1 MARRRCLQCTRSN
14 ITACLANDDNSCR
27 ILYILLNIFLTVDT
41 LADIILI
48 AQVLYYR
55 KYPYRRR
62 RRSSHYPGPSH
73 LSPATPLLNPDK
85 PPKRPPPVSTLKA
98 RLLLDN
104 ASYRTVLIN
113 SSAVIAVVVSGIL
126 GFYLS

>member
-1 MARRRCLQCTRSN
+1 MARGRCRQFTRRK
-14 ITACLANDDNSCR
+14 ITAWLADDGNSCR
-27 ILYILLNIFLTVDT
+27 ILYILLNFCLTVNT
-41 LADIILI
+41 LADVILI

-55 KYPYRRR
+55 KYSYRRR
-62 RRSSHYPGPSH
+62 RRSSHSPGPSH

-104 ASYRTVLIN
+104 AS
-113 SSAVIAVVVSGIL
+113 
-126 GFYLS
+126 